1 MTRNNAKIIGVVLG
15 AVFLALI
22 AYSIYIVV
30 SRSGKEPVQ
39 VYILPSEATVTVD
52 GQKLS
57 AGIEYLSAG
66 THEIQAKSEGFT
78 DYKGTIT
85 IGQTNKESIDIALDP
100 VSDAAKEWAKKN
112 QKLYLDREG
121 RSGERSRERGKEF
134 YRLNPITKQLPI
146 TNVLYSIGYIVD
158 QSDPSGNSIILQVQA
173 SQGYREAMLAKIRE
187 LGYDPTNFKINFK
200 IYESP
205 FGNE

>member
-1 MTRNNAKIIGVVLG
+1 MNRNNTKIIGIALG
-15 AVFLALI
+15 VGFLALI
-22 AYSIYIVV
+22 AYSIYTVV
-30 SRSGKEPVQ
+30 SRTGKEPVQ

-52 GQKLS
+52 GKKIS
-57 AGIEYLSAG
+57 AGVEYLSAG

-85 IGQTNKESIDIALDP
+85 IGQTDKETIDIGLDP
-100 VSDAAKEWAKKN
+100 ISDSAKEWAKNN

-121 RSGERSRERGKEF
+121 RSGERSREKGKEF
-134 YRLNPITKQLPI
+134 SRLNPIIKQLPI
-146 TNVLYSIGYIVD
+146 TNVLYSIGYTVD
-158 QSDPSGNSIILQVQA
+158 PTDPNSIILQVQA
-173 SQGYREAMLAKIRE
+173 AQGYREAMLAKIRE